1 MKEILEVLYFLNLWS
16 FKSRLLRGIHII
28 LGVSATLFSLLA
40 ATLIQI
46 DNTDNDNIYN
56 ISAKI
61 FALVAAASIALMTSF
76 DLGTKSNNIVR
87 AWRLLN
93 AAIIKFNN
101 VKENG
106 DVQKVIE
113 SYEKAEEIIGDVTY
127 RDTGNH

>member
-1 MKEILEVLYFLNLWS
+1 MTNNLPNNNDES
-16 FKSRLLRGIHII
+16 ERSENAKSIKLDKKIE
-28 LGVSATLFSLLA
+28 
-40 ATLIQI
+40 
-46 DNTDNDNIYN
+46 NTDNDFNNIL
-56 ISAKI
+56 AKI

-101 VKENG
+101 VEENG

>member
-1 MKEILEVLYFLNLWS
+1 
-16 FKSRLLRGIHII
+16 LRGIHII

-46 DNTDNDNIYN
+46 DNTDNDKIYN

-113 SYEKAEEIIGDVTY
+113 SYEKAEEIIGDVMY